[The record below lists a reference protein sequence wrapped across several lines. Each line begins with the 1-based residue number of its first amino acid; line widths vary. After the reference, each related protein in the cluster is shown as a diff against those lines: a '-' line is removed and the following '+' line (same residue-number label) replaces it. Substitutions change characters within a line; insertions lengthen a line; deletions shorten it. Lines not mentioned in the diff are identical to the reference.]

1 MIQTCKQIES
11 NVPYLDRCI
20 TTSKFKK
27 LTKETFDEISKQV
40 ISVMKNDTGDY
51 VKKISFDEKL
61 KKINNK

>member
-1 MIQTCKQIES
+1 MIQTFKQIES
-11 NVPYLDRCI
+11 NVPYLDRYI

-51 VKKISFDEKL
+51 IKKINFHEKF